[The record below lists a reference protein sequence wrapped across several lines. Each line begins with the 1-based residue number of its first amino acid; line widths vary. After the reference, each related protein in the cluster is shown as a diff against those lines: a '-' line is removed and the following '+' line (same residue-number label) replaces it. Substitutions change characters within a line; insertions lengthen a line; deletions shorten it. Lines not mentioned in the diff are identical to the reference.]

1 MTPQATKRPV
11 IRPLPERLINKI
23 AAGEVVERPS
33 AVVKELVENA
43 IDAGSTRI
51 EIIIEKSGS
60 RLIKIVDNGCGIPA
74 DQIEIAFSR
83 HATSKIT
90 GFSDL
95 DNITSYGFRGE
106 ALPSIASVSR
116 TRMVSRTADAEV
128 GTEIVYEGGVLQSRK
143 PIAAP
148 TGTTI
153 EVENLFFNTPARRKF
168 LKTETTE
175 ARYLSR
181 VAMALAIGRC
191 DIAFSFSMNGR
202 TVFSLPAGDLGA
214 RVSGLLGFGK
224 GMVRVSGETGS
235 VSIAGYIGKPD
246 QAQSNRWGHFLF
258 INGRY
263 IQSVTLSH
271 ALSAGYGELLPKGL
285 YPVGALLLAVNPS
298 EIDVNVHPAKT
309 EVRLS
314 REREIHDAIVGCVKD
329 GLRQDGIIPVFKT
342 GDKETETR
350 AANRLPFVRPEAP
363 SRQQA
368 IPGIGSRGYVNP
380 EQMRELYDVPERSI
394 PSAAGEAPSVV
405 RVDTATG
412 EILDSP
418 ANNPAIEQP
427 VQPASES
434 RTGALPGAISA
445 DNIRLVGRFSDLYLV
460 MQAGDDLYIIDQH
473 TAHERVLFEETLRKI
488 ERHQM
493 VGQHLLLPVQVE
505 LDPEQFAVFTEAGQS
520 LSDAGFGVAEFGGRT
535 VRIESV
541 PMILSRKSP
550 ERVFRKVIDDI
561 ASLKKTGYDL
571 GKAMAQSIACRAA
584 VMAGDRLND
593 HEAVGLLEQLLR
605 CENRYSCPHG
615 RPTFVKISRTDLD
628 RQFGRA

>member
-1 MTPQATKRPV
+1 MTQPAVKRPV

-51 EIIIEKSGS
+51 DIIIEKSGS
-60 RLIKIVDNGCGIPA
+60 KLIKIVDNGWGIPA

-128 GTEIVYEGGVLQSRK
+128 GTEIIYEGGVLQSRK

-148 TGTTI
+148 VGTTI

-168 LKTETTE
+168 LKTEATE

-181 VAMALAIGRC
+181 IAMALAIGRC

-202 TVFSLPAGDLGA
+202 TVFSLPAGDLGQ
-214 RVSGLLGFGK
+214 RISGLLGFGK
-224 GMVRVSGETGS
+224 AMVKVAGDSGP
-235 VSIAGYIGKPD
+235 VSISGYIGKPD

-271 ALSAGYGELLPKGL
+271 ALGAGYGELLPKGM
-285 YPVGALLLAVNPS
+285 YPVGALLLTVNPG
-298 EIDVNVHPAKT
+298 EVDVNVHPAKT

-314 REREIHDAIVGCVKD
+314 QERDIHDAIVGAVKE

-342 GDKETETR
+342 GDRPSDTQS
-350 AANRLPFVRPEAP
+350 ANRLTLVQPEQP
-363 SRQQA
+363 YRQQA

-380 EQMRELYDVPERSI
+380 QQMKELYTVPERNV
-394 PSAAGEAPSVV
+394 PSGAGSLPEIV
-405 RVDTATG
+405 RVDTSTG
-412 EILDSP
+412 EIIETPP
-418 ANNPAIEQP
+418 AVRSVAEGSTQP
-427 VQPASES
+427 EKES
-434 RTGALPGAISA
+434 LSA

-460 MQAGDDLYIIDQH
+460 MQAGEDLYVVDQH
-473 TAHERVLFEETLRKI
+473 TAHERVLFEETIRKI
-488 ERHQM
+488 EQHQM

-505 LDPEQFAVFTEAGQS
+505 LDPEQFAVYSEAGQ
-520 LSDAGFGVAEFGGRT
+520 LLNEAGFGVAEFGGRT

-541 PMILSRKSP
+541 PMLLSRKSP
-550 ERVFRKVIDDI
+550 EKVLRKIIDDI
-561 ASLKKTGYDL
+561 ASLKKTGHDL
-571 GKAMAQSIACRAA
+571 KKAMAQSIACRAA
-584 VMAGDRLND
+584 VMSGDRLND
-593 HEAVGLLEQLLR
+593 REAVGLLEQLLK

>member
-1 MTPQATKRPV
+1 MTHAQSKRPV

-51 EIIIEKSGS
+51 EVIIEKSGS
-60 RLIKIVDNGCGIPA
+60 RLIKIVDNGWGIPA

-95 DNITSYGFRGE
+95 DNIMSYGFRGE

-128 GTEIVYEGGVLQSRK
+128 GTEIIYEGGVLQSRK

-148 TGTTI
+148 VGTTI

-181 VAMALAIGRC
+181 IAMALAMGRF

-202 TVFSLPAGDLGA
+202 TVFSLPAGDLGS
-214 RVSGLLGFGK
+214 RFSGLLGSGK
-224 GMVRVSGETGS
+224 GMIKVVGDTAPVTISGY
-235 VSIAGYIGKPD
+235 VGKPD

-271 ALSAGYGELLPKGL
+271 AFGAGYGELLPRGM
-285 YPVGALLLAVNPS
+285 YPVGALLLTVNPA

-329 GLRQDGIIPVFKT
+329 ALRQDGIIPVFRT
-342 GDKETETR
+342 GDKGADTQT
-350 AANRLPFVRPEAP
+350 ANRIPFANPQPQSSQR
-363 SRQQA
+363 A
-368 IPGIGSRGYVNP
+368 IPGIGGRNYVSS
-380 EQMRELYDVPERSI
+380 EQMRELYKPQD
-394 PSAAGEAPSVV
+394 PSVGKSSAQESSIV
-405 RVDTATG
+405 RVDTNTG
-412 EILDSP
+412 EIIESAAVVVGSP
-418 ANNPAIEQP
+418 VDQSAAANADAPTE
-427 VQPASES
+427 
-434 RTGALPGAISA
+434 ALTA
-445 DNIRLVGRFSDLYLV
+445 DNIRLVGRFSDLYLI
-460 MQAGDDLYIIDQH
+460 MQAGEDLYIVDQH
-473 TAHERVLFEETLRKI
+473 TAHERVLFEETVRKI
-488 ERHQM
+488 EQHQM

-505 LDPEQFAVFTEAGQS
+505 FSPEQFAVFTEAEQL
-520 LSDAGFGVAEFGGRT
+520 LSETGFGVAEFGGRT

-550 ERVFRKVIDDI
+550 ERMLRKVIDDI
-561 ASLKKTGYDL
+561 ASLKKTGYDVK
-571 GKAMAQSIACRAA
+571 KAMAQSIACRAA

-593 HEAVGLLEQLLR
+593 QEAIGLLERLLK

-615 RPTFVKISRTDLD
+615 RPTFVKINRADLD
-628 RQFGRA
+628 RQFGRG

>member
-1 MTPQATKRPV
+1 MTQSVAKRPM

-60 RLIKIVDNGCGIPA
+60 KLIKIVDNGWGIPA

-95 DNITSYGFRGE
+95 DNLVSYGFRGE

-128 GTEIVYEGGVLQSRK
+128 GTEVIYEGGVLQSRK

-148 TGTTI
+148 IGTTI

-168 LKTETTE
+168 LKTESTE

-181 VAMALAIGRC
+181 TAMALALGRC

-202 TVFSLPAGDLGA
+202 TVFSLPSGDLCS
-214 RVSGLLGFGK
+214 RVAGLLGFGK
-224 GMVRVSGETGS
+224 GMVKVSGNAES
-235 VSIAGYIGKPD
+235 VTVAGFVGKPD

-271 ALSAGYGELLPKGL
+271 AFGAGYGELLPKGM
-285 YPVGALLLAVNPS
+285 YPVGALLLSVNPS

-314 REREIHDAIVGCVKD
+314 REREIHDAIVSFIRES
-329 GLRQDGIIPVFKT
+329 LRQDGIIPVFKA
-342 GDKETETR
+342 GD
-350 AANRLPFVRPEAP
+350 VRPDSAP
-363 SRQQA
+363 RLELSSPAMPARQET
-368 IPGIGSRGYVNP
+368 IPGVGGRSFVSP
-380 EQMRELYDVPERSI
+380 DQMRALYTVPDSSIRSI
-394 PSAAGEAPSVV
+394 SSESPSVV
-405 RVDTATG
+405 RVDTNTG
-412 EILDSP
+412 EILESTTPPHPQSSQIDQPYPSV
-418 ANNPAIEQP
+418 AEQ
-427 VQPASES
+427 S
-434 RTGALPGAISA
+434 LSA

-460 MQAGDDLYIIDQH
+460 MQAGDDMFIVDQH
-473 TAHERVLFEETLRKI
+473 TAHERVLFEETVRKLDQ
-488 ERHQM
+488 HQM

-505 LDPEQFAVFTEAGQS
+505 LNPEQFAVYTEAAAVLNDS
-520 LSDAGFGVAEFGGRT
+520 GFGVAEFGGRT
-535 VRIESV
+535 IRIEAV

-550 ERVFRKVIDDI
+550 ERIFRKVIDDI
-561 ASLKKTGYDL
+561 SSLKKTGYDL
-571 GKAMAQSIACRAA
+571 KKAMAQSIACRAA
-584 VMAGDRLND
+584 VMSGDRLND
-593 HEAVGLLEQLLR
+593 QEAVGLLERLLQ

-615 RPTFVKISRTDLD
+615 RPTFVKVSRTDLD

>member
-1 MTPQATKRPV
+1 
-11 IRPLPERLINKI
+11 LINKI

-33 AVVKELVENA
+33 AVVKELVENS
-43 IDAGSTRI
+43 IDAGATRI

-60 RLIKIVDNGCGIPA
+60 RLIKIVDNGWGIPA
-74 DQIEIAFSR
+74 EQIEIAFSR

-128 GTEIVYEGGVLQSRK
+128 GTEIFYEGGVLQSRK

-148 TGTTI
+148 VGTTI

-168 LKTETTE
+168 LKTESTE

-181 VAMALAIGRC
+181 TAMALALGRC
-191 DIAFSFSMNGR
+191 DIAFAFSMNGR
-202 TVFSLPAGDLGA
+202 TVFSLPSGDLGS
-214 RVSGLLGFGK
+214 RVSGLLGYGK
-224 GMVRVSGETGS
+224 GMIKVSGRAESVGVTGY
-235 VSIAGYIGKPD
+235 VGKPD

-271 ALSAGYGELLPKGL
+271 AFGAGYGELLPKGM
-285 YPVGALLLAVNPS
+285 YPVGALLLTVNPS

-314 REREIHDAIVGCVKD
+314 REREIHDAIVSLIRES
-329 GLRQDGIIPVFKT
+329 LRQDGIIPIFKA
-342 GDKETETR
+342 GERPTE
-350 AANRLPFVRPEAP
+350 AADPRLELPNPPLP
-363 SRQQA
+363 SRQQT
-368 IPGIGSRGYVNP
+368 IPGVGGHTFVNP
-380 EQMRELYDVPERSI
+380 EQMRALYTVPDASI
-394 PSAAGEAPSVV
+394 QRAAGEATSIV
-405 RVDTATG
+405 RVDTTTG
-412 EILDSP
+412 EIL
-418 ANNPAIEQP
+418 E
-427 VQPASES
+427 
-434 RTGALPGAISA
+434 GALPSHSQLPPQAQKAAQAEAGNAEHLSA
-445 DNIRLVGRFSDLYLV
+445 DNIRLVGRFSDLYLL
-460 MQAGDDLYIIDQH
+460 MQAGEDLYIVDQH
-473 TAHERVLFEETLRKI
+473 TAHERVLFEETVRRLDK
-488 ERHQM
+488 HQM

-505 LDPEQFAVFTEAGQS
+505 LNPEQFAVFA
-520 LSDAGFGVAEFGGRT
+520 DAATLLIESGFGVAEFGGRT
-535 VRIESV
+535 VRIEAV

-550 ERVFRKVIDDI
+550 EKILRKVIDDLS
-561 ASLKKTGYDL
+561 SLKKTGYDL
-571 GKAMAQSIACRAA
+571 KKAMAQSIACRAA

-593 HEAVGLLEQLLR
+593 QEAVGLLERLLQ

-615 RPTFVKISRTDLD
+615 RPTFVKISRADLD

>member
-1 MTPQATKRPV
+1 MTQPTSKRPT

-33 AVVKELVENA
+33 AVVKELVENS
-43 IDAGSTRI
+43 IDAGATRI
-51 EIIIEKSGS
+51 EIFIEKSGS
-60 RLIKIVDNGCGIPA
+60 KLIKIVDNGWGIPA

-95 DNITSYGFRGE
+95 DSITSYGFRGE

-116 TRMVSRTADAEV
+116 ARMVSRTADAEV

-148 TGTTI
+148 VGTTI

-168 LKTETTE
+168 LKTESTE

-181 VAMALAIGRC
+181 TAMALALGRC

-224 GMVRVSGETGS
+224 GMIGVNGAAES
-235 VSIAGYIGKPD
+235 VTVAGFVGKPD

-271 ALSAGYGELLPKGL
+271 AFGAGYGELLPKGL
-285 YPVGALLLAVNPS
+285 YPIGALLLAVNPT

-314 REREIHDAIVGCVKD
+314 REREIHDAIVSFIRES
-329 GLRQDGIIPVFKT
+329 LRQDGIIPVFKA
-342 GDKETETR
+342 GETR
-350 AANRLPFVRPEAP
+350 TDLPGAPRLDLSSPPMPA
-363 SRQQA
+363 RQQT
-368 IPGIGSRGYVNP
+368 IPGVGGRSFVSP
-380 EQMRELYDVPERSI
+380 DQMRALYTVPDVGVK
-394 PSAAGEAPSVV
+394 AAGEAASVV
-405 RVDTATG
+405 RVDTNTG
-412 EILDSP
+412 EILEAALP
-418 ANNPAIEQP
+418 
-427 VQPASES
+427 SES
-434 RTGALPGAISA
+434 DQQPQSLSA
-445 DNIRLVGRFSDLYLV
+445 ENIRLVGRFSDLYLL

-473 TAHERVLFEETLRKI
+473 TAHERVLFEETVRKLDK
-488 ERHQM
+488 HQM

-505 LDPEQFAVFTEAGQS
+505 FSPEQFAVFIEASS
-520 LSDAGFGVAEFGGRT
+520 LLNDSGFGVAEFGGRT

-550 ERVFRKVIDDI
+550 ERVLRKVIDDI
-561 ASLKKTGYDL
+561 SSLKKTGYDL
-571 GKAMAQSIACRAA
+571 KKAMAQSIACRAA

-593 HEAVGLLEQLLR
+593 QEAVGLLERLLQ